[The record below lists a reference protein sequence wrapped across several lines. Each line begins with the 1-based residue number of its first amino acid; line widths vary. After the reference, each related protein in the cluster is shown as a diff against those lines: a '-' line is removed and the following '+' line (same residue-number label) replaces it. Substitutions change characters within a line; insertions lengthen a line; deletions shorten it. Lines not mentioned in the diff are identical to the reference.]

1 MKKLLFLLLGM
12 AVAIS
17 ASAGVKATKV
27 VQFDRNNK
35 VATVNS
41 IARTA
46 VDKKIAQFDRS
57 MTKGEMMVRQA
68 KGKINSTPA
77 PVILKAPNREIP
89 DGYCEVTLTAGDVW
103 GDGSG
108 YQMLLDAD
116 ATAFG
121 TTIPETG
128 PLATSGDISAETYAE
143 FEYKI
148 PENADGAL
156 TTANIVISNSI
167 TIQIPAGTYDYCIT
181 NPTPGDR
188 MWIASGDFARHD
200 NFEFQAG
207 VSYTFTVT
215 LNEES
220 GNDHVQVTVP
230 NQAYTIPTNLFVT
243 PGSTTADVA
252 WEDTD
257 DSSWNLRYRPYSEAV
272 GTLYD
277 LNLNDY
283 TTQMADWSVQD
294 VDGDG
299 NNWAVYYTDNTQSDL
314 CFGSDSWTSELGA
327 LTPENYLISKDIEF
341 TEGTMLE
348 FTMWCASNSWPDN
361 LMVYV
366 YIYGETEDDG
376 AMYYLTE
383 EPLVGTVAHETYSF
397 NLGEF
402 AGQTGFIIFS
412 HEQSDDNMTI
422 FIDDI
427 FIGEEGPA
435 WTYVYGI
442 EDTNYT
448 IEGLT
453 PETQYEVQV
462 QATGDFGETDWTE
475 IVDFWTLAGQTV
487 MKGDVN
493 RDGSVSIADVT
504 TLIDHLL
511 SNDYE
516 DSENF
521 SYANSLINDDET
533 VSIADV
539 TALIDLLLA
548 GGN

>member
-1 MKKLLFLLLGM
+1 MKKLLFLLLGA
-12 AVAIS
+12 AVAVS

-77 PVILKAPNREIP
+77 PLVLKAPNREIP

-128 PLATSGDISAETYAE
+128 PLATSGDVSAETYAE

-215 LNEES
+215 LNEAS

-230 NQAYTIPTNLFVT
+230 GQAYTIPTNLFVT

-257 DSSWNLRYRPYSEAV
+257 DTSWILRYRPYSEAV

-283 TTQMADWSVQD
+283 STQMADWSVQD

-299 NNWAVYYTDNTQSDL
+299 NNWGVYYTDNTQSDL
-314 CFGSDSWTSELGA
+314 CFGSVSWSTSLGS

-361 LMVYV
+361 LMVYI
-366 YIYGETEDDG
+366 YIYGETEDDD

-383 EPLVGTVAHETYSF
+383 EPLVGTEAHETYSV
-397 NLGEF
+397 NLGEY

-412 HEQSDDNMTI
+412 HEQSDDNMMI
-422 FIDDI
+422 YLDDI

-435 WTYVYGI
+435 WTYVYDLD
-442 EDTNYT
+442 ETNYT

-487 MKGDVN
+487 LKGDVN

-511 SNDYE
+511 SGDFE

-533 VSIADV
+533 VSMADV